1 MQSKN
6 IFWRFVC
13 IITLIVFLAMPALI
27 WADDPE
33 LPPDNDEQDTF
44 ADVAPDA
51 LIVLDLS
58 GSMLWTPAGLNMY
71 TLPSSCG
78 NTTHPYYGK
87 PTGSYTVL
95 CLANP
100 YPGTSHGGYYDM
112 YTPYWSNTSCSGPF
126 YFSARDVDGVAY
138 RTDCRRQSIAKRAL
152 FNMLDDNAD
161 GKVDKYDA
169 ETLGIRIGY
178 MRFRGGNDD
187 GGNYSSG
194 NNQLITGISTSA
206 SPTGTSYQRTYC
218 GVTGTNSLCYIG
230 TTCSGNTNCINR
242 SEAAEGG
249 TPLVYS
255 LKEAKK
261 YLDAH
266 KADDNAKECRKKFII
281 LVSDGADT
289 YVCSGNGSEC
299 YNDVYKRRR
308 ESVAAAKAL
317 SDAGYRIFVLGF
329 GSEMPAYLKNT
340 LNWMAYYGGTNDPR
354 TGDTGNISAY
364 SLPLGCNS
372 DPAVPGDCCTFPTS
386 ATGNSTTPSACYQGG
401 SATCSNLTST
411 SDVTYCSAASS
422 PSFKST
428 VANSDPGYE
437 NLDGYA
443 FLAQDADELS
453 AALKTAMSTIRE
465 STYSFTQASI
475 QAVRTADENY
485 IYEASFEPL
494 NYCPF
499 WPGHLKRFSI
509 CTEADVTNGVAGCT
523 GVGYIKTNYD
533 WDSGEVLV
541 STLASAR
548 NMFTLIG
555 NSHEEFTTGNT
566 DITATHLAVNTAT
579 DPAAER
585 TMIINYFRGGQKV
598 SEDPDVYWK
607 LGDIF
612 HSSPLSIA
620 TPNILFSD
628 KYDKSDPT
636 AYEQYR
642 ESHIRTSANGKR
654 LMIVGAN
661 DGQLHAFRTG
671 ELNGTTG
678 GGSEKW
684 SFIPPNQ
691 LSRLKLT
698 AHESLPTSLLRQ
710 YYVDGPST
718 AAEVW
723 IKSGTTATLID
734 NTTKAESEWMTL
746 LVTSLGRGGMSTL
759 WSSSTACDSGF
770 SPDYSSTFNNYCGYY
785 ALDVSDT
792 TSTPTF
798 KWRIGGSSGLSTTNG
813 NHYLAQPWSKMTMGR
828 VRIDNVERWVGLIGG
843 GYSGCGK
850 VSNQCDAS
858 GKSFYV
864 IDLKDGSI
872 LWTYNYSNDST
883 MNYDLVAGPVAID
896 YDHDGFWDRAYIG
909 DLGGS
914 IWRLNFCT
922 ENQAKATGGCGI
934 SSWSGSKLF
943 SEPAQAT
950 IRPIYTSVSVA
961 PDANNTI
968 WVYVGTGD
976 KTNPTAPNAQE
987 RFYAIKDIAPNEQ
1000 PFETGDLLN
1009 LGDSGVY
1016 DPYAT
1021 GAKYGW
1027 YITFSGSEKVLAEPV
1042 VYQGHVYFTSYIP
1055 NKGGSDP
1062 CNTAGEALVYNLDY
1076 VTGLGLWDGDRSIS
1090 LGEGTGVPSA
1100 VVVSIGPDG
1109 SADLYVSTSVAGSG
1123 GHGKKLTDEG
1133 LKPEDNR
1140 LIYWQDRRVQ

>member
-1 MQSKN
+1 MIRARVIPEIYRHTHCRWAVIPTRQLP
-6 IFWRFVC
+6 
-13 IITLIVFLAMPALI
+13 LIAALSPPAPQEI
-27 WADDPE
+27 
-33 LPPDNDEQDTF
+33 
-44 ADVAPDA
+44 
-51 LIVLDLS
+51 
-58 GSMLWTPAGLNMY
+58 
-71 TLPSSCG
+71 
-78 NTTHPYYGK
+78 
-87 PTGSYTVL
+87 
-95 CLANP
+95 
-100 YPGTSHGGYYDM
+100 
-112 YTPYWSNTSCSGPF
+112 
-126 YFSARDVDGVAY
+126 
-138 RTDCRRQSIAKRAL
+138 
-152 FNMLDDNAD
+152 
-161 GKVDKYDA
+161 
-169 ETLGIRIGY
+169 
-178 MRFRGGNDD
+178 
-187 GGNYSSG
+187 
-194 NNQLITGISTSA
+194 
-206 SPTGTSYQRTYC
+206 
-218 GVTGTNSLCYIG
+218 
-230 TTCSGNTNCINR
+230 
-242 SEAAEGG
+242 
-249 TPLVYS
+249 
-255 LKEAKK
+255 
-261 YLDAH
+261 
-266 KADDNAKECRKKFII
+266 
-281 LVSDGADT
+281 
-289 YVCSGNGSEC
+289 
-299 YNDVYKRRR
+299 RRR
-308 ESVAAAKAL
+308 
-317 SDAGYRIFVLGF
+317 
-329 GSEMPAYLKNT
+329 
-340 LNWMAYYGGTNDPR
+340 
-354 TGDTGNISAY
+354 
-364 SLPLGCNS
+364 
-372 DPAVPGDCCTFPTS
+372 
-386 ATGNSTTPSACYQGG
+386 PSACYPSGTIPPYACALSVPPAVRG
-401 SATCSNLTST
+401 TPYALVPTRLVIAVATPTFVPLTGT
-411 SDVTYCSAASS
+411 
-422 PSFKST
+422 
-428 VANSDPGYE
+428 DPGYE
-437 NLDGYA
+437 YLDGYA

-453 AALKTAMSTIRE
+453 AALKIAMSTIRE
-465 STYSFTQASI
+465 ATYSFTQASI

-485 IYEASFEPL
+485 IYEASFEPV

-509 CTEADVTNGVAGCT
+509 CNEADVTAGVAGCT

-548 NMFTLIG
+548 NIFTLIG
-555 NSHEEFTTGNT
+555 NSHEEFTTGNS
-566 DITATHLAVNTAT
+566 DITAAHLAVGTAT

-585 TMIINYFRGGQKV
+585 NMIINYFRGGQKV
-598 SEDPDVYWK
+598 STDPDVYWK

-620 TPNILFSD
+620 TPNILFYD
-628 KYDKSDPT
+628 KHDKSDPT

-671 ELNGTTG
+671 ELSGTTG

-698 AHESLPTSLLRQ
+698 AHESLPTSLIRQ
-710 YYVDGPST
+710 YYVDGPTT
-718 AAEVW
+718 AAEIW
-723 IKSGTTATLID
+723 IKSGTATLID
-734 NTTKAESEWMTL
+734 NTTKGESEWMTL
-746 LVTSLGRGGMSTL
+746 LVTSQGRGGMSTL

-770 SPDYSSTFNNYCGYY
+770 SPYYSSTFNNYCGYY

-792 TSTPTF
+792 STTPTF
-798 KWRIGGSSGLSTTNG
+798 KWRIGGTSGLSTTNG

-828 VRIDNVERWVGLIGG
+828 VRINNVERWVGLIGG

-850 VSNQCDAS
+850 VSNKCDAS

-864 IDLKDGSI
+864 IDLNDGSV

-896 YDHDGFWDRAYIG
+896 YDHDGFWDRAYVG

-914 IWRLNFCT
+914 IWKFNFCN
-922 ENQAKATGGCGI
+922 ESQATATGGCGI

-943 SEPAQAT
+943 NEPAQAT

-961 PDANNTI
+961 PDANYNI

-1000 PFETGDLLN
+1000 PFDAGDLLN

-1016 DPYAT
+1016 DPYAAYAT
-1021 GAKYGW
+1021 ESKYGW

-1076 VTGLGLWDGDRSIS
+1076 VTGAGLWDGERSIS

-1123 GHGKKLTDEG
+1123 GHGIKLSDDS

-1140 LIYWQDRRVQ
+1140 LIYWQDMRVQ